1 MEPKIWFITGIS
13 TGLGEALAAAALSAG
28 DTVLGTFRKAEQA
41 EAFTGS
47 TQGRGRGY
55 VLDVT
60 DTEAVY
66 RVADEVEKTYGRVDV
81 LVNNAGQGYAG
92 AVEEASAE
100 EVERVFAVNFRGAL
114 VVTQAFLP
122 MLRRQG
128 SGHIVQ
134 VSSHSGVRAFA
145 GFGLYSASKFALEGF
160 SEALAQELA
169 PLGVRLTIVEP
180 GPFRTKFAAG
190 GFLLAERRL
199 EAYAETAGV
208 FRERIKGID
217 GKQEGDPA
225 KAAQALVAMVQRGE
239 APLRLPLGKIALN
252 TLRTKIESLQG
263 DVEAAQEVASS
274 VVFDV

>member
-128 SGHIVQ
+128 SGHILQ

-169 PLGVRLTIVEP
+169 PLGIRLTIVEP

-199 EAYAETAGV
+199 EAYAETAGM
-208 FRERIKGID
+208 FRERIKAID
-217 GKQEGDPA
+217 GRQEGDPQ

-239 APLRLPLGKIALN
+239 APLRLPLGRIALN
-252 TLRTKIESLQG
+252 TLRTKIESLQA
-263 DVEAAQEVASS
+263 DVEAAQEVAAS
-274 VVFDV
+274 VVFEA

>member
-1 MEPKIWFITGIS
+1 MKPSVWFITGIS
-13 TGLGEALAAAALSAG
+13 TGLGKALAQAVIESGNVA
-28 DTVLGTFRKAEQA
+28 LGTFRSREQA
-41 EAFTGS
+41 EAFTEYANGL
-47 TQGRGRGY
+47 GRGY

-60 DTEAVY
+60 DSEAVY
-66 RVADEVEKTYGRVDV
+66 RIAAEVEAAYGRVDV
-81 LVNNAGQGYAG
+81 LVNNAGIGYAG

-100 EVERVFAVNFRGAL
+100 EVELVFAVNFRGAL

-145 GFGLYSASKFALEGF
+145 GFGVYSASKFALEGF

-169 PLGVRLTIVEP
+169 PLGIRLTIVEP
-180 GPFRTKFAAG
+180 GPFRTKFAG
-190 GFLLAERRL
+190 EGFMLAERRV

-208 FRERIKGID
+208 FRERIKGVD
-217 GKQEGDPA
+217 GKQEGNPE

-239 APLRLPLGKIALN
+239 APLRLPLGRIALN
-252 TLRTKIESLQG
+252 TLRTKIESLQA
-263 DVEAAQEVASS
+263 DVEAAQEVASR
-274 VVFDV
+274 VVFEA